1 MLNLTIVSKMVECI
15 KSNGLA
21 QGGKNMQQVFTS
33 SPKFFKLTAFVI
45 LILMMMGTAIL
56 YFANYKWV
64 TVYVDGK
71 TYQCVTLAKGVEEVL
86 EEIGL
91 GLRAEDYVV
100 PPKSEKLKRW
110 TAIAVVKAQPFT
122 INHDGSST
130 EVWSVGAKVADVLLD
145 AGLQWQEP
153 DQIIPPLE
161 SAAAGNRE
169 IALVR
174 VSSELTHKMVTL
186 PYSVLKVANDSL
198 YRGQE
203 RLVQSG
209 QDGQQVQVIQT
220 VYHDNQAVERN
231 VISNELLVAARD
243 KILEYGTIASINR
256 GGLKIGISRVL
267 DVQSTA
273 YCSGVEGS
281 GCPVDERGYSKC
293 TGKATG
299 YTATGRKAIQ
309 GAGTRTDPYIIAVDR
324 NLIPLGTL
332 CYLSFQGGF
341 VTTRHG
347 RIIKDGFA
355 LAADTGSAI
364 KGNRIDILFDNH
376 WVAWYYGRRGVR
388 VFIVESVNA
397 E

>member
-1 MLNLTIVSKMVECI
+1 MSILLRRDMLNLTIVSKMVECI

-209 QDGQQVQVIQT
+209 QDGKQVQ
-220 VYHDNQAVERN
+220 
-231 VISNELLVAARD
+231 D

-355 LAADTGSAI
+355 LAADTGS
-364 KGNRIDILFDNH
+364 GP
-376 WVAWYYGRRGVR
+376 VT
-388 VFIVESVNA
+388 
-397 E
+397 

>member
-1 MLNLTIVSKMVECI
+1 
-15 KSNGLA
+15 
-21 QGGKNMQQVFTS
+21 MQQDYTS
-33 SPKFFKLTAFVI
+33 SPKLFKLTAFVI
-45 LILMMMGTAIL
+45 LILMMMGTSIL
-56 YFANYKWV
+56 YFSNYKWV

-100 PPKSEKLKRW
+100 PPRVEKLKRW
-110 TAIAVVKAQPFT
+110 TSIAVVKAQPFT
-122 INHDGSST
+122 ITHDGVRT
-130 EVWSVGAKVADVLLD
+130 EIWSVGAKVADVLID
-145 AGLQWQEP
+145 AGLQWQEQ

-169 IALVR
+169 ITMVR
-174 VSSELTHKMVTL
+174 VSSEFIYEMVTL
-186 PYSVLKVANDSL
+186 PYSVLKIASDSL
-198 YRGQE
+198 YHGQE

-209 QDGQQVQVIQT
+209 RDGQQLQIIQM
-220 VYHDNQAVERN
+220 VYHDNTAVERN
-231 VISNELLVAARD
+231 VISSEQLVAAQD
-243 KILEYGTIASINR
+243 KITEYGTIASINR

-281 GCPVDERGYSKC
+281 GCPVDARGYSRC

-299 YTATGRKAIQ
+299 YTATGRKAI
-309 GAGTRTDPYIIAVDR
+309 AGTGTRSDPYIIAVDPKV
-324 NLIPLGTL
+324 IPLGTL
-332 CYLSFQGGF
+332 CYLSFIGGG

-347 RIIKDGFA
+347 RIINDGFA

-364 KGNRIDILFDNH
+364 KGNRIDVLFDNH

-388 VFIVESVNA
+388 VFIVESVKN